1 LTHCGVGLLNR
12 ELSWLDFNARPPTAP
27 RDPHD
32 RARTG
37 EVPRDL
43 QQEPRRVLQVGCRA
57 WFEAL
62 VAGHPHPHPRRH
74 GAGEQLDAIRVRVAD
89 LVDRQAAVFTK
100 EVAPRS
106 TWRAV
111 DTDLGVA
118 RRRRPGRWRSTFE
131 EKIFPVLT
139 PLSVDPAHPFPY
151 ISSLSLNLAVM
162 LHDPVSGSRG
172 FARVKVPPLLPRFL
186 ELAGGAGLLPLEEL
200 IAGNLDRMFPGMEVV
215 GQHPFRVSRDADSSL
230 ADESEDVLEAME
242 TVLRERT
249 RAGMPVR
256 LEVDPRM
263 GDELLELLCRE
274 IDLGPRDV
282 TVVDGMLDLSSLWSL
297 YSFDRPD
304 LKDPPSPPRPPGAR
318 PRRGPGR
325 RLRRARRR

>member
-1 LTHCGVGLLNR
+1 MAESGLLNR
-12 ELSWLDFNARPPTAP
+12 ELSWLDFNARVLHLAE
-27 RDPHD
+27 DPHRPVLE
-32 RARTG
+32 RAKFLAIFSQNLD
-37 EVPRDL
+37 EFFQV
-43 QQEPRRVLQVGCRA
+43 RVSGLV
-57 WFEAL
+57 EAL
-62 VAGHPHPHPRRH
+62 VAGIHTPTPDGMEP
-74 GAGEQLDAIRVRVAD
+74 GEQLDAIRVRVAD

-100 EVAPRS
+100 EVAPALDEAGLSIR
-106 TWRAV
+106 TWESLDAGARA
-111 DTDLGVA
+111 D
-118 RRRRPGRWRSTFE
+118 WRSTFE

-215 GQHPFRVSRDADSSL
+215 GQHPFRVTRDADFEL

-256 LEVDPRM
+256 LEVDARM
-263 GDELLELLCRE
+263 GDEVLELLCRE
-274 IDLGPRDV
+274 LDLGPR
-282 TVVDGMLDLSSLWSL
+282 GGRRHA
-297 YSFDRPD
+297 RPVQPVEP
-304 LKDPPSPPRPPGAR
+304 LLVRPARPEGSRLHPPDPPGAR